1 MPNPSPSLKG
11 RDVWRRSH
19 VGIAVIRRHGR
30 DNKNAALNYAALN
43 AIPYNTKRAPK
54 RSFRMNI
61 CR

>member
-1 MPNPSPSLKG
+1 MYGGAAMWVLPRISAMVGTTKMQHLIMP
-11 RDVWRRSH
+11 RM
-19 VGIAVIRRHGR
+19 
-30 DNKNAALNYAALN
+30 N